1 MPTLL
6 ERTIIALR
14 QLLQEACE
22 YNLNI
27 YVICSCINS
36 PIGGMDVHI
45 HVPHLR
51 LNQTNERICLA
62 WSGNHGLATLQILQ
76 EEITRFV
83 QGINQNFIPSIYYA
97 CPLHVSAQ
105 NNLGIHIPGIAQP
118 AQVGNQIQPVNQQ
131 VPNQPAE
138 D

>member
-1 MPTLL
+1 MATLL
-6 ERTIIALR
+6 QRTIMALR
-14 QLLQEACE
+14 QIILEACE
-22 YNLNI
+22 YNVNI

-36 PIGGMDVHI
+36 PLGGMDVHI

-51 LNQTNERICLA
+51 LDQTNERICLA
-62 WSGNHGLATLQILQ
+62 WSGNHGLATLQRLQ
-76 EEITRFV
+76 QDIRRFV
-83 QGINQNFIPSIYYA
+83 QERNLTFIPSIYYA